1 MPFNNESI
9 KKYAQLVKKIKERN
23 ENAKTKS
30 MHRQM
35 DLNETFQPVI
45 QATQEQTAQ
54 LKTSLEPTKSEPSE
68 NLWKGNNALNF
79 YVNHYPKE
87 NRDLNYG
94 IRYDENE
101 KLVIGDKPVKIDG
114 NKIIINDKV
123 YVSTPN
129 LWALIMEKSPDT
141 HQIDGETL
149 QEYKDLITEAGVDE
163 WVKENYIGSYKL
175 LKKTQILTKVGTG
188 ITFLPSHIKSLQHH
202 LRLLLGE
209 FKAGNRATQNEIVAI
224 VDNLLERKK
233 ISKTEAEDINNF
245 LQNVSD

>member
-1 MPFNNESI
+1 M
-9 KKYAQLVKKIKERN
+9 
-23 ENAKTKS
+23 
-30 MHRQM
+30 
-35 DLNETFQPVI
+35 
-45 QATQEQTAQ
+45 
-54 LKTSLEPTKSEPSE
+54 
-68 NLWKGNNALNF
+68 
-79 YVNHYPKE
+79 
-87 NRDLNYG
+87 
-94 IRYDENE
+94 
-101 KLVIGDKPVKIDG
+101 
-114 NKIIINDKV
+114 

-233 ISKTEAEDINNF
+233 ISKTEAEDIYNF
-245 LQNVSD
+245 LQNASD